1 MAKIE
6 PIETFQCFEIYELT
20 PKLAKEMLET
30 GQMNLEEDK
39 ENDNA
44 NSENARFRRWS
55 KSR

>member
-20 PKLAKEMLET
+20 PKLAKELLET